1 MTISFNT
8 KKSNIIDSSWCYLFK
23 SGGGGEEGRG
33 KFPFHKQVDAI
44 FKTLRNVLIC
54 YWKFGSAFR
63 ILLSPLPVHNHID
76 PTKLQKV

>member
-1 MTISFNT
+1 MLVSVQRVATLIKRHDNFIYT

-54 YWKFGSAFR
+54 Y
-63 ILLSPLPVHNHID
+63 
-76 PTKLQKV
+76 

>member
-1 MTISFNT
+1 MLVCVQRVATLIKRHDNFIYT

-23 SGGGGEEGRG
+23 SGGEEGRG

-54 YWKFGSAFR
+54 Y
-63 ILLSPLPVHNHID
+63 
-76 PTKLQKV
+76 

>member
-1 MTISFNT
+1 MDKKCSSRWLLVCVQRVATLIKRHDNFIYT

-33 KFPFHKQVDAI
+33 KFLFHKQVDAI

-54 YWKFGSAFR
+54 Y
-63 ILLSPLPVHNHID
+63 
-76 PTKLQKV
+76 